1 MGSTVEP
8 ALLVRESET
17 EAKAEAEAEA
27 RLSGEERR
35 PGLDPLIEVL
45 DGLRVGADVE
55 GAEEAPGE
63 PDDAI
68 DCERSA
74 EEARVL
80 VLGLIEARVLGSG

>member
-1 MGSTVEP
+1 M
-8 ALLVRESET
+8 
-17 EAKAEAEAEA
+17 EAEAEAEAEA

-45 DGLRVGADVE
+45 DGLRLGLDVE
-55 GAEEAPGE
+55 GTEFTPGE

-80 VLGLIEARVLGSG
+80 LLGLIEARALGSG